1 MKACNERWYAFVVLL
16 RTGVSCGYWLLV
28 VWLELTCVLCNL
40 FSLVSFNRLIF
51 VRYAEVGF

>member
-1 MKACNERWYAFVVLL
+1 MNAVMLL
-16 RTGVSCGYWLLV
+16 

-51 VRYAEVGF
+51 VQYAEVGF